1 VINDT
6 FTRIKIA
13 YFALAFYQFMAE
25 MENLKILIVED
36 ETRVLQFVKQGLE
49 ENGFEVDFAYDG
61 ECGRKLA
68 LSKKYDIIIL
78 DIIIPQLN
86 GIELCKRIREIDPVT
101 KILMLTA
108 LGTLNDKLEGF
119 NAGADD
125 YLVKPFDFPELLA
138 RIKSLL
144 KRTSQTAEDSK
155 NADHIIKVADLEL
168 NTHNKRVKRGGKEI
182 ALTAKEYALLELL
195 ALNKNRV
202 LSKAEIAEKIWNIT
216 FDTGTN
222 VIEVYINFLRKKIDK
237 DSSVK
242 LLHTL
247 VGMGYTMK
255 DG

>member
-1 VINDT
+1 MTD
-6 FTRIKIA
+6 
-13 YFALAFYQFMAE
+13 
-25 MENLKILIVED
+25 MENLKLLIVED
-36 ETRVLQFVKQGLE
+36 ESRVLQFIKQGLE

-68 LSKKYDIIIL
+68 LSKKYDVIIL

-86 GIELCKRIREIDPVT
+86 GIELCKKIREIDPAT

-108 LGTLNDKLEGF
+108 LGTLSDKLEGF
-119 NAGADD
+119 KAGADD

-138 RIKSLL
+138 RIKSLV
-144 KRTSQTAEDSK
+144 KRTTQTAGDSK
-155 NADHIIKVADLEL
+155 SEDHIIKVADMEL

-182 ALTAKEYALLELL
+182 KLTAKEYALLELL

-216 FDTGTN
+216 FDSGTN
-222 VIEVYINFLRKKIDK
+222 VIEIYINFIRKKIDN
-237 DSSVK
+237 DFPVK

-247 VGMGYTMK
+247 VGMGYSLK
-255 DG
+255 DN